1 MTSDLKSATSRANG
15 AKSHGPKTP
24 EGKEN
29 SSRNSLDHGFT
40 SKKTVVLQCENEDDF
55 QTMLG
60 YYADTYRPGSPVEE
74 DLVAEMVA
82 SRWRM
87 QRLRMIE
94 TALMDSE
101 MDREP
106 PQPESQETPTDP
118 GYLMAFAF
126 RRLVDESRAI
136 SLASR
141 YESRLHRI
149 HERSH
154 RTLRELQETRK
165 QPAAEP
171 ISPALS
177 NPRCPRPP
185 RRAPMKNRETNP
197 RPPLPHPPQKIINLS
212 RSKDIAASNRW
223 NRGADGLAVCLV
235 RSPPEAYD
243 EETNR
248 TFRTRP
254 QAHPNPRAISS
265 LAFYFPAV
273 LVGQVSRP
281 AHPALAGA
289 FGRGCCSVGQPILA
303 AAGFSAGSSCFIER
317 MRQKDETNRSNR
329 GNVEYTGW

>member
-24 EGKEN
+24 EGKEK

-106 PQPESQETPTDP
+106 PQPETQEMPTDP
-118 GYLMAFAF
+118 GYLIAFAF
-126 RRLVDESRAI
+126 RRLVDESHAI

-165 QPAAEP
+165 QPAVEP
-171 ISPALS
+171 VSAAPVE
-177 NPRCPRPP
+177 PVEPP
-185 RRAPMKNRETNP
+185 PT
-197 RPPLPHPPQKIINLS
+197 
-212 RSKDIAASNRW
+212 
-223 NRGADGLAVCLV
+223 
-235 RSPPEAYD
+235 
-243 EETNR
+243 
-248 TFRTRP
+248 
-254 QAHPNPRAISS
+254 
-265 LAFYFPAV
+265 
-273 LVGQVSRP
+273 
-281 AHPALAGA
+281 
-289 FGRGCCSVGQPILA
+289 
-303 AAGFSAGSSCFIER
+303 AAGPDEKSRNEPTPPAPTSTTKESSTHFDRRTSQLRIVGIVGRTVLPSAS
-317 MRQKDETNRSNR
+317 
-329 GNVEYTGW
+329 